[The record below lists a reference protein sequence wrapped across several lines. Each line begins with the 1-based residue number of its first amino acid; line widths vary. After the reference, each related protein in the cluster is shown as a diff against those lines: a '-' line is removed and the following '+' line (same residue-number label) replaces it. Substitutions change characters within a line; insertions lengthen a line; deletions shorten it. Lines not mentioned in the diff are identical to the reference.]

1 MTGTGVILKGVGGF
15 YTLLS
20 EGEEHVCK
28 ARGRF
33 RKDGV
38 KPLPGDI
45 ADFEDGYLL
54 ELHERKN
61 VLARPAVANIDRLV
75 VTLAFSKP
83 APDFLLVDRL
93 LLQAAMHSISAI
105 LVVNKS
111 DSRKDKET
119 LAAAE
124 GYRAAG
130 FELVVCSAKSGEGL
144 EALTPLLANKT
155 SAFAGQSAVGKSSL
169 LNALFPALS
178 LKTGEL
184 SARTERGKHTTRH
197 AELIP
202 LTGGGLVVDTP
213 GFSLLETEAIEPWEL
228 AALYPEFREYIEL
241 CRFPACLHHTEP
253 DCAVKA
259 NLKPESGGRY
269 ERYLT
274 ILEELNQKRRHR
286 FD

>member
-1 MTGTGVILKGVGGF
+1 MIKTGIILKGVGGF
-15 YTLLS
+15 YTVLS
-20 EGEEHVCK
+20 EEREYVCK

-54 ELHERKN
+54 ELHARRN
-61 VLARPAVANIDRLV
+61 ALTRPAVANIDQLV
-75 VTLAFSKP
+75 VTAAFSRP

-93 LLQAAMHSISAI
+93 LLQAAGHAIDAI
-105 LVVNKS
+105 LAFNKS
-111 DSRKDKET
+111 DRKDDKT
-119 LAAAE
+119 LLAAE

-130 FELVVCSAKSGEGL
+130 YSVVICSAKSGEGL
-144 EALTPLLANKT
+144 DELTPLLANKT

-169 LNALFPALS
+169 LNALLPALS
-178 LKTGEL
+178 LKTGDL
-184 SARTERGKHTTRH
+184 SAKTERGKHTTRH

-202 LTGGGLVVDTP
+202 LPSGGLVVDTP
-213 GFSLLETEAIEPWEL
+213 GFSLLETETIEPWDL
-228 AALYPEFREYIEL
+228 AALYPEFKEYIGQ
-241 CRFPACLHHTEP
+241 CRFSECLHHTEP

-259 NLKPESGGRY
+259 HMKPESSARY
-269 ERYLT
+269 ERYLI
-274 ILEELNQKRRHR
+274 ILEELTEKRRHR